1 MGIFDLVGVGILG
14 VIGALSIQG
23 VQSRGPGNRVSKVLE
38 FFGLDSFT
46 FQAQVAILVLMAVVT
61 LVLKTLATIYLTR
74 RILYFLGAKSA
85 QISSEMIS
93 KALSMQLIGLRQV
106 STGQMQY
113 NVTVGVNAITL
124 GVLGI
129 FSTVLADSTL
139 LLIVTIGILAIDP
152 LVAMTAIVIFG
163 FTGAFLYYSLHRQAR
178 EIGISLTK
186 LAVETDQ
193 EIIEILRGYRE
204 LFVRDRRF
212 YYSEKISNLR
222 VQFSNSFAEQT
233 FLPYI
238 SKYVIEVAL
247 ILGAVIIAAMQFVTR
262 DASHAVAGLAI
273 FLAAGSRLAPALLR
287 LQQSLIQIQGNM
299 GSALPALELIKRLDK
314 VPKLE
319 KTSNRIPVSHPD
331 FSPSVSVENLDFSY
345 PDSDVKAISGI
356 NLQIKPGDFV
366 AIVGESGSGKSTLI
380 DLLLGIHEPT
390 SGKIEISNLS
400 PAEAIKRWPGAI
412 AYVPQDVFLTGKS
425 IKENIALGYPA
436 EEIPENLIKGALE
449 ISQLTNFVEELPE
462 GLETLL
468 GESGSRLSGGQKQ
481 RIGIA
486 RAFLTKPEIVFL
498 DEATSALDSQTELDV
513 SNAVAELIGKV
524 TIIMIAHRLSTVR
537 SADQVL
543 YVESGKIVAQG
554 TFEEVRAMVPNFD
567 SQAKLMGL

>member
-14 VIGALSIQG
+14 VIGALSIRG
-23 VQSRGPGNRVSKVLE
+23 VQSQGPGNRVSKVLE

-46 FQAQVAILVLMAVVT
+46 FQAQVAILVIMAVVT

-163 FTGAFLYYSLHRQAR
+163 VTGAFLYYSLHRQAR

-299 GSALPALELIKRLDK
+299 GSALPALELIKRLEK
-314 VPKLE
+314 VARLE
-319 KTSNRIPVSHPD
+319 ETSNRIPASHLD
-331 FSPSVSVENLDFSY
+331 FSPSVSVEHLDFSY
-345 PDSDVKAISGI
+345 PDSDIKAISGI

-449 ISQLTNFVEELPE
+449 ISQLTNFVEELPQ

-468 GESGSRLSGGQKQ
+468 GENGSRLSGGQKQ

-513 SNAVAELIGKV
+513 SNAVAELKGKV

-537 SADQVL
+537 TADQVL
-543 YVESGKIVAQG
+543 YVESGKIVAHG
-554 TFEEVRAMVPNFD
+554 SFEEVRAMVPNFD

>member
-1 MGIFDLVGVGILG
+1 M
-14 VIGALSIQG
+14 
-23 VQSRGPGNRVSKVLE
+23 
-38 FFGLDSFT
+38 
-46 FQAQVAILVLMAVVT
+46 
-61 LVLKTLATIYLTR
+61 
-74 RILYFLGAKSA
+74 
-85 QISSEMIS
+85 
-93 KALSMQLIGLRQV
+93 
-106 STGQMQY
+106 
-113 NVTVGVNAITL
+113 
-124 GVLGI
+124 
-129 FSTVLADSTL
+129 
-139 LLIVTIGILAIDP
+139 
-152 LVAMTAIVIFG
+152 
-163 FTGAFLYYSLHRQAR
+163 
-178 EIGISLTK
+178 
-186 LAVETDQ
+186 
-193 EIIEILRGYRE
+193 
-204 LFVRDRRF
+204 
-212 YYSEKISNLR
+212 
-222 VQFSNSFAEQT
+222 
-233 FLPYI
+233 
-238 SKYVIEVAL
+238 
-247 ILGAVIIAAMQFVTR
+247 
-262 DASHAVAGLAI
+262 
-273 FLAAGSRLAPALLR
+273 
-287 LQQSLIQIQGNM
+287 
-299 GSALPALELIKRLDK
+299 
-314 VPKLE
+314 
-319 KTSNRIPVSHPD
+319 
-331 FSPSVSVENLDFSY
+331 
-345 PDSDVKAISGI
+345 
-356 NLQIKPGDFV
+356 
-366 AIVGESGSGKSTLI
+366 GESGSGKSTLI

>member
-1 MGIFDLVGVGILG
+1 
-14 VIGALSIQG
+14 
-23 VQSRGPGNRVSKVLE
+23 
-38 FFGLDSFT
+38 
-46 FQAQVAILVLMAVVT
+46 
-61 LVLKTLATIYLTR
+61 
-74 RILYFLGAKSA
+74 
-85 QISSEMIS
+85 
-93 KALSMQLIGLRQV
+93 
-106 STGQMQY
+106 
-113 NVTVGVNAITL
+113 
-124 GVLGI
+124 
-129 FSTVLADSTL
+129 
-139 LLIVTIGILAIDP
+139 
-152 LVAMTAIVIFG
+152 
-163 FTGAFLYYSLHRQAR
+163 
-178 EIGISLTK
+178 
-186 LAVETDQ
+186 
-193 EIIEILRGYRE
+193 
-204 LFVRDRRF
+204 
-212 YYSEKISNLR
+212 
-222 VQFSNSFAEQT
+222 
-233 FLPYI
+233 
-238 SKYVIEVAL
+238 VIEVAL

-299 GSALPALELIKRLDK
+299 GSALPALELIKRLEK

-319 KTSNRIPVSHPD
+319 ETTNRIPESHPD

-390 SGKIEISNLS
+390 SGLIKISNLG
-400 PAEAIKRWPGAI
+400 PAVAIKRWPGAV

-436 EEIPENLIKGALE
+436 EEIPEDLIKGALE
-449 ISQLTNFVEELPE
+449 ISQLTKFVDDLPQ

-468 GESGSRLSGGQKQ
+468 GENGSRLSGGQKQ

-513 SNAVAELIGKV
+513 SNAVAELKGKV

-537 SADQVL
+537 TADQVL

-554 TFEEVRAMVPNFD
+554 TFEEVRAKVPNFD